1 MWPALLCGLL
11 ILPVLTPNASFYQLN
26 PLNPPH
32 WSLFHELSL
41 NVAYALIAPWL
52 TRRVLAMVVAGAGVA
67 LLVTTIRLG
76 GREYFG
82 PARVAYGFFAGVAL
96 HRVRTGK
103 PLSPWTAL
111 VAAVVLVGVFSL
123 PRSVGRAPGDA
134 LLALAILPMVVLAA
148 SRVELRGAVARIA
161 SALGALSYPLYAI
174 HFPLI
179 HFLTRRPTSTAG
191 SIVATLV
198 LCLVA
203 YAVAIWFDEPVRL
216 RLRRV
221 MQLRGFQSESAT
233 PSPDRRRRLSR
244 TAEELAREGRSD
256 W

>member
-67 LLVTTIRLG
+67 LLVTTIRL
-76 GREYFG
+76 EV
-82 PARVAYGFFAGVAL
+82 ARNRRSACRLWVIAGVAL